1 MFGDLSR
8 DEGELTTVRGV
19 HKGRAGHRHMHIL
32 GVQPL
37 KTKVN

>member
-19 HKGRAGHRHMHIL
+19 LRGRAGHRHIL
-32 GVQPL
+32 GVQPS